1 MLWWSISPFVD
12 RSTIQLERAALRGFF
27 ACIII
32 ITFFLLF
39 SYHYLFNK
47 NKSCTKAV
55 FLKLLLYCYGVILL
69 NSFISSN
76 CDLLIITRQI
86 IIFSYILK
94 KYSNFIGF
102 WGHNMLNYYITRANL
117 IMIDYYYAIKLWF
130 LS

>member
-1 MLWWSISPFVD
+1 MKYLSFRRSIND
-12 RSTIQLERAALRGFF
+12 STWKSCFKRFLCMHI
-27 ACIII
+27 III